1 MAPRSASVNLKYLSE
16 FNKYMMA
23 LGAAAFLYFD
33 KFEAGFRTLRTGG
46 AILSTLAVVIG
57 VVIMSVLGRIHGD
70 DIDYEHETDQ
80 NKILLFR
87 IISRALLGDIRRI
100 EMLRCDSTGGQG
112 RATVRHETAGV
123 HCPLRWRSARTV
135 GCGARAAGRASAAG

>member
-1 MAPRSASVNLKYLSE
+1 MMTPRRTYVNLKYLSE

-57 VVIMSVLGRIHGD
+57 VLIMSVLGRIHGD

-80 NKILLFR
+80 NRILLFR
-87 IISRALLGDIRRI
+87 IISRALSIQLAVLVITI
-100 EMLRCDSTGGQG
+100 M
-112 RATVRHETAGV
+112 
-123 HCPLRWRSARTV
+123 
-135 GCGARAAGRASAAG
+135 AAGWLSLAKIWKW

>member
-1 MAPRSASVNLKYLSE
+1 MMAPRSTYVNLKYLSE

-70 DIDYEHETDQ
+70 DIDYGHETDQ
-80 NKILLFR
+80 HKILLFR
-87 IISRALLGDIRRI
+87 IVSRALLIQ
-100 EMLRCDSTGGQG
+100 L
-112 RATVRHETAGV
+112 TVLVVTIM
-123 HCPLRWRSARTV
+123 
-135 GCGARAAGRASAAG
+135 AAGWLSLAKIWKW